1 MLDFLRQMG
10 TMKKMKTQIDKIN
23 TETTRT
29 SEYITSGALDG
40 SLSSSEPA
48 REVVMK
54 PKSGLVA
61 GLIVGL
67 AVAAGLL
74 TSAVAM
80 HNGKVATDTGLM
92 PEVTVTAE
100 MPRLV
105 MDTVFVTAVQHV
117 AAIPAADVI
126 Y

>member
-1 MLDFLRQMG
+1 
-10 TMKKMKTQIDKIN
+10 
-23 TETTRT
+23 
-29 SEYITSGALDG
+29 
-40 SLSSSEPA
+40 
-48 REVVMK
+48 MK